1 MNECFRMYGKQYC
14 ANSRELKRLS
24 EERVEKLEA
33 AENLVDCVEYERRA
47 FTVEEDKVF
56 DRLLEEVQQIDEV
69 SERITKMINAR
80 CTVYDGGNELRRSG
94 MNTTDCLL
102 DLIGSTNNGAVS
114 VRVEPDLIAEIKKLP
129 ERYRD
134 ELLRVVGKE

>member
-1 MNECFRMYGKQYC
+1 MNECFRMYGNQYIV
-14 ANSRELKRLS
+14 NSKELKRLS
-24 EERVEKLEA
+24 EERAEKLEA

-102 DLIGSTNNGAVS
+102 DLIGSTNNATVS
-114 VRVEPDLIAEIKKLP
+114 VRTDRDLIEEIEKLP

>member
-1 MNECFRMYGKQYC
+1 MNECFRMYGNQYV

-24 EERVEKLEA
+24 EERAEKLEA

-102 DLIGSTNNGAVS
+102 DLIGSTNNRAGS
-114 VRVEPDLIAEIKKLP
+114 VRSEPDLIAEIKKLP

>member
-1 MNECFRMYGKQYC
+1 MYGNQYV

-24 EERVEKLEA
+24 EERAEKLEA

-47 FTVEEDKVF
+47 FTAEEDKVF
-56 DRLLEEVQQIDEV
+56 DRLLEDVQQIDKV
-69 SERITKMINAR
+69 TERITKMINAR

-102 DLIGSTNNGAVS
+102 DLIGSTNNRAGS
-114 VRVEPDLIAEIKKLP
+114 VRSEPDLIAEIKKLP

>member
-1 MNECFRMYGKQYC
+1 MNECFRMYGNQYV

-24 EERVEKLEA
+24 EERAEKLEA

-47 FTVEEDKVF
+47 FTAEEDKVF
-56 DRLLEEVQQIDEV
+56 DRLLEDVQQIDKV
-69 SERITKMINAR
+69 TERIEKMLSAEL
-80 CTVYDGGNELRRSG
+80 TVYDGGNELRRSG

-102 DLIGSTNNGAVS
+102 DLIGSTNNRAGS
-114 VRVEPDLIAEIKKLP
+114 VRAEPDLIAEIKKLP